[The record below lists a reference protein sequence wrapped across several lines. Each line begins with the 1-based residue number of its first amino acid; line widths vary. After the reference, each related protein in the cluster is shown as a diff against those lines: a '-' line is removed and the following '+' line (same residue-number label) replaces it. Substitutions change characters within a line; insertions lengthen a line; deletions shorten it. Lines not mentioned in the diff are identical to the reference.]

1 MKLVMQG
8 DRLRPLLENAAALAP
23 GTGKRPSLECT
34 RLSVE
39 ADGSVVVAA
48 SNTKESIRLKST
60 AHKWQEGSVFL
71 PSENLLRLVKAAKSE
86 LVTISWNGTQPN
98 FTVNSRKAE
107 QVEREVEREATRA
120 AQELRSLQ
128 DARRR

>member
-1 MKLVMQG
+1 MAHSKQTFAQQLLGIVTYGMPAPVRQVVTSRWIATLIVIVVPALV
-8 DRLRPLLENAAALAP
+8 L
-23 GTGKRPSLECT
+23 TGIL
-34 RLSVE
+34 
-39 ADGSVVVAA
+39 
-48 SNTKESIRLKST
+48 
-60 AHKWQEGSVFL
+60 
-71 PSENLLRLVKAAKSE
+71 
-86 LVTISWNGTQPN
+86 TISWNGTQPN